1 MCFSEGVGHR
11 YINGL
16 ADAIV
21 KKGGKS
27 YEETRVMKCEGT
39 KVTTEEAFQVTANA
53 LVIATNSPINH
64 DLLIHA

>member
-1 MCFSEGVGHR
+1 MGHR

-16 ADAIV
+16 ADAVV
-21 KKGGKS
+21 KKAGEI

-39 KVTTEEAFQVTANA
+39 KVTTEEGFQVTANA
-53 LVIATNSPINH
+53 LVIATHSPINH

>member
-1 MCFSEGVGHR
+1 MCVSEGVGRR

-21 KKGGKS
+21 KKGGKI
-27 YEETRVMKCEGT
+27 YGETRVMKCQGT
-39 KVTTEEAFQVTANA
+39 KVTTEEGFQVTANA
-53 LVIATNSPINH
+53 LVMTTNSPINH